1 MSHIIVIVFI
11 NLPLFHSFP
20 TGRHFDNCT
29 PSKRPQSVELSY
41 IYCNRSIFYDHLN
54 RWSGFEE
61 CVEGLQKWLKEA
73 EASLPTEP
81 ELKATLDEKRAQ
93 LQVYRCDSKP
103 LLFLIIQ
110 LCDCQINTKLQ
121 NAGRRLSC
129 HGNRL
134 SIDNKTNETFLV
146 VSTQTNHLKGL
157 SNCTLLDFLPT
168 VNPFNNFFNKKS
180 I

>member
-1 MSHIIVIVFI
+1 MVQ
-11 NLPLFHSFP
+11 
-20 TGRHFDNCT
+20 HFDTLT
-29 PSKRPQSVELSY
+29 PAKYTKCWSIKDLLYRL
-41 IYCNRSIFYDHLN
+41 IFYDHFN

-103 LLFLIIQ
+103 LPTY
-110 LCDCQINTKLQ
+110 NTVVCSSNQHRAVTFSKE
-121 NAGRRLSC
+121 AMCC

-134 SIDNKTNETFLV
+134 SINNKTNNTFVEMNIDQSSKRGINLHSIKFFSNYEIIFKVYKPV
-146 VSTQTNHLKGL
+146 VE
-157 SNCTLLDFLPT
+157 LLFC
-168 VNPFNNFFNKKS
+168 NIIFGNKVS
-180 I
+180 INR